1 MSMDFDMTQPEQ
13 MARLVRR
20 DLRASGAAFAEAKHA
35 ADEAKDIAKKEPKLV
50 AIAVRK
56 GEIDIGEKP
65 TEQAVKDFAATCP
78 QVELAEM
85 KAAEAEY
92 QAHKAEIAYD
102 CAKSDR
108 DILKGLLFHSGR
120 MEG

>member
-1 MSMDFDMTQPEQ
+1 MNFDMTRPEE
-13 MARLVRR
+13 MARIISRR
-20 DLRASGAAFAEAKHA
+20 LLETGEAYADAKHK
-35 ADEAKDIAKKEPKLV
+35 ADEAKTRAKLEPKLV

-56 GEIDIGEKP
+56 GKIDIGEKL

-85 KAAEAEY
+85 IEESEVYK
-92 QAHKAEIAYD
+92 AHKAEIAYD
-102 CAKSDR
+102 CAKADK
-108 DILKGLLFHSGR
+108 DLLKGLLFHSGR